1 MHLPSSNF
9 AIASKFRPRC
19 SICELSILK
28 LSALTA
34 SPAHWAHEG
43 GYSNNKKD
51 PDGPTMK
58 GVTQRVYDAIAGA
71 KGQAARSV
79 KSLATVE
86 LNHIYD
92 KQNWDAVK
100 RRSAARRCRLC
111 RL

>member
-1 MHLPSSNF
+1 
-9 AIASKFRPRC
+9 
-19 SICELSILK
+19 
-28 LSALTA
+28 
-34 SPAHWAHEG
+34 
-43 GYSNNKKD
+43 
-51 PDGPTMK
+51 MK